1 MAARRSAADMDEAD
15 HKLNHATL
23 AQLARAG
30 AVTEIRAIGQSG
42 GWLLAVSFG
51 AQSGLTLCAQR
62 SGEPRLFAR
71 FESLVSYLQGLGIGR
86 FEVEAAGFEAKAAP
100 TRRRPDRAEALRRV
114 HRAAAFEAPLPPALA
129 AALQEAEAPAA
140 QWLSHKD
147 LKREWAAARET
158 FLSEEASS

>member
-1 MAARRSAADMDEAD
+1 MDEAD
-15 HKLNHATL
+15 QKLNHATL

-30 AVTEIRAIGQSG
+30 AVTEVRAIGQRG

-51 AQSGLTLCAQR
+51 AQSGVTLCAQR

-71 FESLVSYLQGLGIGR
+71 FESLVSYLRGIGIGR
-86 FEVEAAGFEAKAAP
+86 FQVEAARFEAKAAP
-100 TRRRPDRAEALRRV
+100 SRRRPDRAEALRRV
-114 HRAAAFEAPLPPALA
+114 HRAAALEAPLPEALR
-129 AALQEAEAPAA
+129 AALLEADAPAA

-158 FLSEEASS
+158 FVTGEASP